1 MGNKQSMEAQKVILK
16 HRRRSAISVKK
27 KRRVLSTTVLT
38 AVSNQSFDESQQ
50 SAEEKDEVYS
60 SICTETEIDPVPR
73 IRAVSLK
80 SLHSKYE
87 INQEVI
93 ALKNDSVKKSKFS
106 KVKLG
111 PAAQFLVKR
120 D

>member
-1 MGNKQSMEAQKVILK
+1 MIISGPYLKILESSNTKQFVTNLSVI
-16 HRRRSAISVKK
+16 SE
-27 KRRVLSTTVLT
+27 
-38 AVSNQSFDESQQ
+38 NEQSDG
-50 SAEEKDEVYS
+50 EKEEVYS
-60 SICTETEIDPVPR
+60 SIGTEAEVDVPR

-87 INQEVI
+87 LNQDVI
-93 ALKNDSVKKSKFS
+93 TVQKYAVKKSKFS

>member
-1 MGNKQSMEAQKVILK
+1 MTNLSVISENEQS
-16 HRRRSAISVKK
+16 
-27 KRRVLSTTVLT
+27 
-38 AVSNQSFDESQQ
+38 DG
-50 SAEEKDEVYS
+50 EKEEVYS
-60 SICTETEIDPVPR
+60 SIGTEAEVDVPR

-87 INQEVI
+87 LNQDVI
-93 ALKNDSVKKSKFS
+93 TVQKYAVKKSKFS